1 MLDQSVAKV
10 AVVVV
15 LLPMNLP
22 MNIFEE
28 FAKQGRQQRQHEQRP
43 TYATLRESRRA
54 TRRANQEDSSSPD
67 SEADHL
73 LRECGIDV
81 EKTKEEKKRKLDEQM
96 AKEKSKAAKLLPKI
110 EFDRGKVRAENIL
123 PEVIHGSVAIEFYR
137 EQAKAAK
144 EKEKEEAKEKAAKA
158 SGAGSS
164 NDDPLL
170 DLYNVGDGESQV
182 LDCDDSQVPVWD

>member
-1 MLDQSVAKV
+1 MLDQSV

-15 LLPMNLP
+15 LLPMIGP
-22 MNIFEE
+22 MNFFGELRAAA
-28 FAKQGRQQRQHEQRP
+28 AKQERQQRQHEQRP

-123 PEVIHGSVAIEFYR
+123 PKVIHGSVAIEFYR

-170 DLYNVGDGESQV
+170 DLYNVGESQV
-182 LDCDDSQVPVWD
+182 LDCDDSQVPEWD